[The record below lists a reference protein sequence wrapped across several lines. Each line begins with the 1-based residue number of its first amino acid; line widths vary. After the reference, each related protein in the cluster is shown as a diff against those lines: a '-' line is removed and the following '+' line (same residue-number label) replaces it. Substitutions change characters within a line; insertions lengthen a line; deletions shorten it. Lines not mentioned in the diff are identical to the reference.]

1 MNEPH
6 WDRLI
11 NGHFDDALTADER
24 REFEALM
31 LESASARRRFWQL
44 AEIHGLGREAGRLAS
59 PSSVPPERLTSARTR
74 IARPSWFRWGPLPAA
89 AAGLFIG
96 LFTASTVF
104 ANVMPSFIRTWALL
118 RDGFETGPAPANT
131 GIPNQPGFWGGDYA
145 EITGEQQGVK
155 PASGSKML
163 RFMRAD
169 FSGKTTP
176 DSYIGDMHQLIDVRP
191 YRQELA
197 DGGAVVQLSA
207 LFNAFAFPT
216 EESYDG
222 SATIYALD
230 AETATNGSL
239 NIGNAPNTESLA
251 MTNSS
256 HLKID
261 RLPET
266 WQLLTAELRLPPNTD
281 FILVRFGLMHGN
293 AAQRRATF
301 DGHYLDDVRVTLAR
315 RAPLP

>member
-6 WDRLI
+6 WDQLI
-11 NGHFDDALTADER
+11 NGYLDDALTADER

-44 AEIHGLGREAGRLAS
+44 AEIHGLGREAARLPTSLEPPQQLRAAAS
-59 PSSVPPERLTSARTR
+59 QSVHRR
-74 IARPSWFRWGPLPAA
+74 WFRWGPLPAA
-89 AAGLFIG
+89 AAGLLLGI
-96 LFTASTVF
+96 FTATTVF
-104 ANVMPSFIRTWALL
+104 ANVMPSLIWTWALL
-118 RDGFETGPAPANT
+118 RDGFESGPAPVNT
-131 GIPNQPGFWGGDYA
+131 GIPDQPGYWSGDYT
-145 EITGEQQGVK
+145 EITGAQQGVK
-155 PASGSKML
+155 PADGTRML
-163 RFMRAD
+163 RFLRAD
-169 FSGKTTP
+169 FAGKATP
-176 DSYIGDMHQLIDVRP
+176 DSYIGDLHQLIDVRP
-191 YRQELA
+191 YRQQIA
-197 DGGAVVQLSA
+197 DGGAIVQTSA
-207 LFNAFAFPT
+207 VFNAFAFPA
-216 EESYDG
+216 EESYEG

-230 AETATNGSL
+230 TETATNGSL

-256 HLKID
+256 HLKLD

-281 FILVRFGLMHGN
+281 FILVRFGVAHGKS
-293 AAQRRATF
+293 AQRRATF